1 MQKDARTIQIS
12 VKSIKELCLFLVA
25 SAEGLF
31 QEPREYGPLRLLQA
45 VRRIAQ
51 LLETQGSPDQFLDDK
66 AREIDQDVVSLL
78 EQPTEFQHFVSRL
91 VLDFSRHLTQE
102 E

>member
-1 MQKDARTIQIS
+1 MQDDARTIQIS
-12 VKSIKELCLFLVA
+12 AKSIKELCLFLVA

-31 QEPREYGPLRLLQA
+31 QEPSEYGPLRLLQA
-45 VRRIAQ
+45 VLRIAR
-51 LLETQGSPDQFLDDK
+51 LLEAQGSLDQFLDDK
-66 AREIDQDVVSLL
+66 ARDIDQNLVSLL
-78 EQPTEFQHFVSRL
+78 EDPTGFQHFVSGL